1 MDVKLIVFS
10 YKLRK
15 LMVRAEII
23 TIGDEILYGQILDT
37 NTQWISLELDKLG
50 IKTVR
55 KSSVGDQKSEILQIL
70 NEAAQ
75 RADVV
80 FITGGLGPTKDDLTK
95 KILAEYF
102 DCELAMHPVALQDV
116 TVFFAKRGRELSD
129 INRDQALLPT
139 KAEFVRNAQGT
150 APGMWFNEKGV
161 IWVSMPGVPYEMK
174 NIMESEVLPRLV
186 THFKTPVIFHKVI
199 KTVGIGE
206 SYLSELIESWELQ
219 LPVHIKLAY
228 LPSIGIVKLR
238 LTAVGE
244 DLALLKS
251 EVDAELAK
259 VNPLIQSYIYG
270 YEKEELAEVV
280 GRLLVGRKATL
291 AVAESCTGGHLAHQF
306 TQNPGSSAYF
316 VGGILSYANQVKID
330 QLGVSASILENNGA
344 VSEEC
349 IQAMAI
355 GVQKRLG
362 TTYALATSGIAGP
375 DGGAEEKPV
384 GTVWIA
390 LAHENGVITRKLTLG
405 GTRMQNIY
413 LSSLACVNL
422 LRRYLLNDLT

>member
-102 DCELAMHPVALQDV
+102 GCDLQMHSKALQDV
-116 TVFFAKRGRELSD
+116 TEFFAKRGRELSD
-129 INRDQALLPT
+129 INRDQALMPT
-139 KAEFVRNAQGT
+139 KAEFVRNSQGT

-174 NIMESEVLPRLV
+174 SIMEQEVLPRLV
-186 THFKTPVIFHKVI
+186 KHFKTPIIFHKLI

-206 SYLSELIESWELQ
+206 SYLSDLIETWELQ

-244 DLALLKS
+244 DLEALKA
-251 EVDAELAK
+251 EVEVELQK
-259 VNPLIQSYIYG
+259 VHPLIQSYIYG
-270 YEKEELAEVV
+270 YEKDELAEVV
-280 GRLLVGRKATL
+280 GRLLIDKKATL

-306 TQNPGSSAYF
+306 TQNAGSSAYF
-316 VGGILSYANQVKID
+316 IGGILSYANQVKID
-330 QLGVSASILENNGA
+330 QLGVSADILAKNGA

-349 IQAMAI
+349 IKAMAV
-355 GVQKRLG
+355 GVQKRLS
-362 TTYALATSGIAGP
+362 TTFALATSGIAGP
-375 DGGAEEKPV
+375 DGGTDEKPV

-405 GTRMQNIY
+405 GNRTQNIY

-422 LRRYLLNDLT
+422 LRKYLLNDLT

>member
-1 MDVKLIVFS
+1 
-10 YKLRK
+10 
-15 LMVRAEII
+15 MVRAEII

-70 NEAAQ
+70 NEASH

-102 DCELAMHPVALQDV
+102 GCDVQMHPEALQDV
-116 TVFFAKRGRELSD
+116 TEFFSKRGRELSD

-139 KAEFVRNAQGT
+139 KAEFIRNSQGT

-174 NIMESEVLPRLV
+174 SIMEQEVLPRLV
-186 THFKTPVIFHKVI
+186 KHFKTPIIFHKVI

-206 SYLSELIESWELQ
+206 SYLSDLIESWELQ
-219 LPVHIKLAY
+219 LPEHIKLAY
-228 LPSIGIVKLR
+228 LPSMGIVKLR

-244 DLALLKS
+244 DLDVLKS
-251 EVDAELAK
+251 DVEVELQK
-259 VNPLIQSYIYG
+259 VHPLIKSYIFG
-270 YEKEELAEVV
+270 YEKDELAEVV
-280 GRLLVGRKATL
+280 GRLLSENKATI
-291 AVAESCTGGHLAHQF
+291 AVAESCTGGYLAHQF
-306 TQNPGSSAYF
+306 TQNSGSSAYF
-316 VGGILSYANQVKID
+316 LGGILSYANQVKMD
-330 QLGVSASILENNGA
+330 QLGVSSEILNTIGA

-349 IQAMAI
+349 IKAMAL
-355 GVQKRLG
+355 GVQQKLG
-362 TTYALATSGIAGP
+362 STYALATSGIAGP
-375 DGGAEEKPV
+375 DGGTEEKPV

-422 LRRYLLNDLT
+422 LRKYLLNDLT

>member
-1 MDVKLIVFS
+1 
-10 YKLRK
+10 
-15 LMVRAEII
+15 MVRAEII

-70 NEAAQ
+70 NEASQ

-102 DCELAMHPVALQDV
+102 GCDVQMHPEALQDV
-116 TVFFAKRGRELSD
+116 TEFFSKRGRELSD

-139 KAEFVRNAQGT
+139 KAEFIRNSQGT

-174 NIMESEVLPRLV
+174 SIMEQEVLPRLV
-186 THFKTPVIFHKVI
+186 KHFKTPIIFHKVI

-206 SYLSELIESWELQ
+206 SYLSDLIESWELQ
-219 LPVHIKLAY
+219 LPEHIKLAY
-228 LPSIGIVKLR
+228 LPSMGIVKLR

-244 DLALLKS
+244 DLDVLKS
-251 EVDAELAK
+251 DVEVELQK
-259 VNPLIQSYIYG
+259 VHPLIKSYIFG
-270 YEKEELAEVV
+270 YEKDELAEVV
-280 GRLLVGRKATL
+280 GRLLSENKATI
-291 AVAESCTGGHLAHQF
+291 AVAESCTGGYLAHQF
-306 TQNPGSSAYF
+306 TQNSGSSAYF
-316 VGGILSYANQVKID
+316 LGGILSYANQVKMD
-330 QLGVSASILENNGA
+330 QLGVSSEILTTTGA

-349 IQAMAI
+349 IKAMAL
-355 GVQKRLG
+355 GVQQKLG
-362 TTYALATSGIAGP
+362 STYALATSGIAGP
-375 DGGAEEKPV
+375 DGGTDEKPV

-390 LAHENGVITRKLTLG
+390 LAHENGFITRKLTLG

-422 LRRYLLNDLT
+422 LRKYLLNDLT

>member
-1 MDVKLIVFS
+1 
-10 YKLRK
+10 
-15 LMVRAEII
+15 
-23 TIGDEILYGQILDT
+23 
-37 NTQWISLELDKLG
+37 
-50 IKTVR
+50 
-55 KSSVGDQKSEILQIL
+55 
-70 NEAAQ
+70 
-75 RADVV
+75 
-80 FITGGLGPTKDDLTK
+80 
-95 KILAEYF
+95 
-102 DCELAMHPVALQDV
+102 
-116 TVFFAKRGRELSD
+116 
-129 INRDQALLPT
+129 
-139 KAEFVRNAQGT
+139 
-150 APGMWFNEKGV
+150 
-161 IWVSMPGVPYEMK
+161 
-174 NIMESEVLPRLV
+174 
-186 THFKTPVIFHKVI
+186 
-199 KTVGIGE
+199 
-206 SYLSELIESWELQ
+206 
-219 LPVHIKLAY
+219 
-228 LPSIGIVKLR
+228 VKLR

-251 EVDAELAK
+251 AVDAELAK

-270 YEKEELAEVV
+270 YEKDELAEVV
-280 GRLLVGRKATL
+280 GRLLVDRKATL

-316 VGGILSYANQVKID
+316 VGGILSYANQVKLE
-330 QLGVSASILENNGA
+330 QLGVSSSILENNGA

-375 DGGAEEKPV
+375 DGGSEEKPV

-413 LSSLACVNL
+413 LSSLACINL

>member
-1 MDVKLIVFS
+1 MVK
-10 YKLRK
+10 
-15 LMVRAEII
+15 AEII

-50 IKTVR
+50 VKTVR

-102 DCELAMHPVALQDV
+102 DCALTMHPVALQDV
-116 TVFFAKRGRELSD
+116 TEFFAKRGRELSD

-139 KAEFVRNAQGT
+139 KAEFIRNVQGT

-174 NIMESEVLPRLV
+174 NIMEQEVLPRLV
-186 THFKTPVIFHKVI
+186 KHFKTPVIFHKVV

-219 LPVHIKLAY
+219 LPEHIKLAY
-228 LPSIGIVKLR
+228 LPSMGIVKLR

-244 DLALLKS
+244 DLTLLKS
-251 EVDAELAK
+251 EVEAELAK
-259 VNPLIQSYIYG
+259 VNLLIKSFIFG
-270 YEKEELAEVV
+270 YEKDELGEVV
-280 GRLLVGRKATL
+280 GRLLIDHKATL
-291 AVAESCTGGHLAHQF
+291 SVAESCTGGHLAHQF
-306 TQNPGSSAYF
+306 TQIPGSSAYF
-316 VGGILSYANQVKID
+316 IGGILSYANQVKID
-330 QLGVSASILENNGA
+330 QLGVSSEILASDGA
-344 VSEEC
+344 VSEAC
-349 IQAMAI
+349 IRAMAE

-375 DGGAEEKPV
+375 DGGTEEKPV

-390 LAHENGVITRKLTLG
+390 LAHETGVITRKLTLG

-422 LRRYLLNDLT
+422 LRKYLLNDLT

>member
-1 MDVKLIVFS
+1 
-10 YKLRK
+10 
-15 LMVRAEII
+15 MVRAEII

-70 NEAAQ
+70 NEASQ

-102 DCELAMHPVALQDV
+102 GCDLQMHPEALQDV
-116 TVFFAKRGRELSD
+116 TEFFSKRGRELSD
-129 INRDQALLPT
+129 INRDQALLPS
-139 KAEFVRNAQGT
+139 KAEFIRNSQGT

-174 NIMESEVLPRLV
+174 SIMEQEVLPRLV
-186 THFKTPVIFHKVI
+186 KHFKTPIIFHKVI

-206 SYLSELIESWELQ
+206 SYLSDLIESWELQ
-219 LPVHIKLAY
+219 LPEHIKLAY
-228 LPSIGIVKLR
+228 LPSMGIVKLR

-244 DLALLKS
+244 NLDVLKS
-251 EVDAELAK
+251 DVEVELQK
-259 VNPLIQSYIYG
+259 VHPLIKSYIFG
-270 YEKEELAEVV
+270 YEKDELAEVV
-280 GRLLVGRKATL
+280 GRLLSENKATI
-291 AVAESCTGGHLAHQF
+291 AVAESCTGGYLAHQF
-306 TQNPGSSAYF
+306 TQNSGSSAYF
-316 VGGILSYANQVKID
+316 LGGILSYANQVKMD
-330 QLGVSASILENNGA
+330 QLGVSSEILNTIGA

-349 IQAMAI
+349 IKAMAL
-355 GVQKRLG
+355 GVQQKLG
-362 TTYALATSGIAGP
+362 STYALATSGIAGP
-375 DGGAEEKPV
+375 DGGTEEKPV

-405 GTRMQNIY
+405 GTRTQNIY

-422 LRRYLLNDLT
+422 LRKYLLNDLT